1 VTPTPIDPAA
11 TPGHRRGGPADVGCL
26 PEPEVCAPLSSEGFV
41 RLARCWRGSDVWLSM
56 WSRRGEL
63 VANDSEGPS
72 LWNRLLA
79 NGRHFRDALCAIA
92 LRAID
97 DAANG
102 GEELP
107 RPTLDRLGPWQ
118 PDLGIFAI
126 PVRQRRRV
134 LGVLLAGV
142 VLVNEPDEAL
152 DRLCG
157 QCEVDRTVA
166 KDLARRIRPI
176 RAEALDGVADL
187 LDLTVDQ
194 AREIDR
200 CRYETVDLAR
210 NLDNTYEELNL
221 IYRISARMGIPQY
234 PIRML
239 EQVGRET
246 LPVSRASAIAFVAHD
261 PERLGETPDDASV
274 SAMEEIDEHVLQVGK
289 GAPSLADVVRLV
301 QAVNIE
307 NDRDRD
313 YLLIN
318 EAAGTK
324 DLAWASA
331 WLQHIVAIPL
341 YDNQKFFGALLAI
354 NCEDDGDFTSVDVQL
369 LRAVADRVTAFL
381 ENQRLYDDLANLLMG
396 LLHALINSIDAKDP
410 YTCGH
415 SERVAYL
422 SRILAQAAGLPPVD
436 CQRVYLAGLL
446 HDVGKIGV
454 PDAILCKPG
463 KLTREEFAE
472 LRRHPEIGGRILAE
486 IRQIHDLMPGVL
498 YHHERMDGRGYPR
511 GLVGADIPRLG
522 RIICLAD
529 CFDAMTTSRTYRTAL
544 PLQLAICEIRRCAG
558 TQFDPHLS
566 EMFLSL
572 DLKKAMRE
580 AHASASND
588 RAFSHLGVLSVGSD
602 ALPRSHDPHAKSAGR
617 SGGA

>member
-1 VTPTPIDPAA
+1 MTPTPIHPAA
-11 TPGHRRGGPADVGCL
+11 ASGHDRGGSEDVGCL
-26 PEPEVCAPLSSEGFV
+26 PEPEVRTPLSSEVFV
-41 RLARCWRGSDVWLSM
+41 RLTRCWRGSDVWLSM
-56 WSRRGEL
+56 WSHRGDL
-63 VANDSEGPS
+63 VANDSEGPR

-79 NGRHFRDALCAIA
+79 SGPNFRNALRAIA

-102 GEELP
+102 SETLP
-107 RPTLDRLGPWQ
+107 RPTPNHLGPWQ
-118 PDLGIFAI
+118 PDLGILAI

-142 VLVNEPDEAL
+142 VLVDEPDEAL
-152 DRLCG
+152 ERLCG
-157 QCEVDRTVA
+157 QCEVDRTVT

-176 RAEALDGVADL
+176 RPEALDGVADL

-194 AREIDR
+194 AREIDK

-210 NLDNTYEELNL
+210 NLNNTYEELNL
-221 IYRISARMGIPQY
+221 IYRISARMGIPQH

-261 PERLGETPDDASV
+261 PERFSAAPDAAGV
-274 SAMEEIDEHVLQVGK
+274 SATEGIDERVVQVGK
-289 GAPSLADVVRLV
+289 GAPSLEDVGRLA
-301 QAVNIE
+301 QALNIE
-307 NDRDRD
+307 THRDRD
-313 YLLIN
+313 YFLIN
-318 EAAGTK
+318 QAAAAEE
-324 DLAWASA
+324 LAWASA

-341 YDNQKFFGALLAI
+341 YDDQKFYGALLAI

-381 ENQRLYDDLANLLMG
+381 ENQRLYDDLADLLMG

-422 SRILAQAAGLPPVD
+422 SRILAQAAGLTPVQ

-486 IRQIHDLMPGVL
+486 IRQIKDLMPGVL

-566 EMFLSL
+566 ELFLSL
-572 DLKKAMRE
+572 DLKRAMRE

-602 ALPRSHDPHAKSAGR
+602 AWPPSQEPRAESAGR